1 VVIEYIDDSKPNNSS
16 NVNISLQNL
25 LGVNEQSIPMDID
38 VSELIVEDVMPQPR
52 GKMRLP
58 G

>member
-1 VVIEYIDDSKPNNSS
+1 VVIEYIDDSKPNSSS

-25 LGVNEQSIPMDID
+25 LGVNEQSVPMDID

>member
-25 LGVNEQSIPMDID
+25 LGVNEQSVPMDID

>member
-25 LGVNEQSIPMDID
+25 LGVNEQSVPMDID

-52 GKMRLP
+52 GKMRPP